1 MFLHIL
7 AEVVIMPTLAQ
18 TLARIKKLE
27 EKFKAKPPKY
37 EILLDFDNDPS
48 MSKAMRDFD
57 ARYPDD
63 REAEAWLIRELSRAI
78 LAACEADIA
87 EQGQ

>member
-7 AEVVIMPTLAQ
+7 AEGVIMPTLAQ
-18 TLARIKKLE
+18 TLARIRKLE
-27 EKFKAKPPKY
+27 ERFKTKPPKY
-37 EILLDFDNDPS
+37 EIFLDFDNDPS
-48 MSKAMRDFD
+48 MSRAVTDFD

-63 REAEAWLIRELSRAI
+63 REAEAWLIREMSRAL
-78 LAACEADIA
+78 LAACEMEIA